1 MHYEIYIDVV
11 FFTNLL
17 IDYILIRFIGIL
29 FRCGRSR
36 KRALLGAAA
45 GAVFPAGSFI
55 CDLFWSLGFFFRHL
69 SCYMVAVLQE
79 CL

>member
-17 IDYILIRFIGIL
+17 IDYILIRFTGIL

-45 GAVFPAGSFI
+45 GAVFSCWITVFCRISVWRVLGS
-55 CDLFWSLGFFFRHL
+55 DR
-69 SCYMVAVLQE
+69 Q
-79 CL
+79 